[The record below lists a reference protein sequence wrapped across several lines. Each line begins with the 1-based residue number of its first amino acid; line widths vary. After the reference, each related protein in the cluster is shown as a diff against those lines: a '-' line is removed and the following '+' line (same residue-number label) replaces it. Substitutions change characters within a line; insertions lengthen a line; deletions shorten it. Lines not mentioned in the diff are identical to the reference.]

1 MFLLF
6 FDKIS
11 QNEQIRFFMTY
22 TQPINIFFIQING
35 FSLLNET
42 YKKDYNNHSSVDY
55 KALAAQVEPA
65 VLANLKN
72 ISEAVI
78 LVETKS
84 IMNKSDNELVIGFIV
99 AMKKGKD
106 ELPTAEALGK
116 ALLKTTIKNKT
127 VNEEATIDAKG
138 IYFFIIVY
146 HFYLTDILC

>member
-1 MFLLF
+1 
-6 FDKIS
+6 
-11 QNEQIRFFMTY
+11 
-22 TQPINIFFIQING
+22 
-35 FSLLNET
+35 
-42 YKKDYNNHSSVDY
+42 
-55 KALAAQVEPA
+55 
-65 VLANLKN
+65 
-72 ISEAVI
+72 
-78 LVETKS
+78 
-84 IMNKSDNELVIGFIV
+84 MNKSDNELVIGFIV